1 MLVLLLPSDT
11 LAPPTLVLGLGL
23 VPPPRTITPLLLL
36 LLLLLSVAVPF
47 SPTAPT
53 HRFGLVSFGFG
64 LVAPHLSPFLP
75 RGTLLALLLALLLLL
90 LVTTTSTTTTAT
102 STSFLS
108 PTSPPPPGVPPAP
121 LTLSIG
127 IGLVRPPPGALRFG
141 HVDGSHK
148 PTAQK

>member
-36 LLLLLSVAVPF
+36 LLLLSVAVPF

-64 LVAPHLSPFLP
+64 LVAPHLSTFLP
-75 RGTLLALLLALLLLL
+75 RGTLLALLLALLLVL
-90 LVTTTSTTTTAT
+90 LVTTTTTTTT

-108 PTSPPPPGVPPAP
+108 PTSPPPPVVPPAP
-121 LTLSIG
+121 LTLLLG

-141 HVDGSHK
+141 HNGSHK

>member
-1 MLVLLLPSDT
+1 MLVLLLPSHT

-23 VPPPRTITPLLLL
+23 VPPPRTITPLLL

-64 LVAPHLSPFLP
+64 LVAPYLSPFLP
-75 RGTLLALLLALLLLL
+75 RGTLLALLLVL
-90 LVTTTSTTTTAT
+90 LVTTTSTTTTT

-141 HVDGSHK
+141 HDGSHK

>member
-64 LVAPHLSPFLP
+64 LVAPYLSPFLP
-75 RGTLLALLLALLLLL
+75 RGTLLALLLVL
-90 LVTTTSTTTTAT
+90 LVTTTSTTTTT

-141 HVDGSHK
+141 HDGSHK

>member
-64 LVAPHLSPFLP
+64 LVAPYLSPFLP
-75 RGTLLALLLALLLLL
+75 RGTLLALLLLALLLLL
-90 LVTTTSTTTTAT
+90 VLLVTTTTTTTT

-141 HVDGSHK
+141 HDGSHK